1 MLKEATPKPSTTA
14 VPSTVV
20 PFLNVTLPGVGV
32 NPVGEV
38 MVAVNVTLVFTA
50 AVVAEELRAM
60 TVVALFTSSVKM
72 GELLARCVASPLYT
86 AVSER
91 VPPVREVAP
100 VVSLASADPLRA
112 AVPRLKVPD
121 LKVTLPVGV
130 SAVDEV
136 TCATSCN
143 GVP

>member
-86 AVSER
+86 VVIRCAEKEPIRQKLSQVLSRSFSLGGSSFALTASEARR
-91 VPPVREVAP
+91 VLQHTKPEGSTMPE
-100 VVSLASADPLRA
+100 
-112 AVPRLKVPD
+112 
-121 LKVTLPVGV
+121 
-130 SAVDEV
+130 
-136 TCATSCN
+136 ATTTRS
-143 GVP
+143 